1 MKKITYFLI
10 AMFAI
15 SGSAQNIITN
25 GDFGNGLTS
34 WTTYLADFAGVSATI
49 NAANNEANVTT
60 IVGAGGQTWHI
71 QLNQELSPAQI
82 SSLTAGQTYKVT
94 FAARG
99 TSARPLKLYFGE
111 NGGGFTALHQ
121 QDYNLTSTMTNYEAT
136 FTVGQTFSAMK
147 LGFEGGLS
155 NVDFFIDNVTLQLV
169 VAPPATLDLLLGFET
184 TETGGINGGP
194 FGEGPAPVV
203 ETGTGSNTSQVMKI
217 VGNPAGQPWQGINL
231 NLTSLVNL
239 TPTKTMTMDVFSAD
253 PITFLVKVTGGVGGP
268 ALVAASASHPGGSTW
283 QTISFT
289 FNTSL
294 DSQPAPA
301 NGTYSGFVIH
311 TYWAPGAVGFFNP
324 TVPTPARTFYVD
336 NIRGPL
342 GTPPVVPAPTAGAPV
357 QPNRPFA
364 DVKSIFSDHY
374 APVTAMGYAGDNNS
388 YNTSWC
394 PGSTSLVVIDGNNTN
409 RVSGLGCEGIDFGAG
424 RFDATSFT
432 FLHMDVWTAT
442 PLTSGKFLDI
452 KFSNWNGTT
461 GETNAFG
468 INYDNG
474 SLRPFPAANADG
486 WITIDIPVSSLTC
499 VNTPPGNAC
508 PSQNDF
514 AQFVITSSLGTI
526 YYDNIYLH
534 KNTVLD
540 AENFELSKVKMYPNP
555 ATNVLNIEA
564 LATIEKVAVYNI
576 LGQQVISETP
586 NKELVTLD
594 VSTLQIGV
602 YVVKTTVDGTVSST
616 RFIKE

>member
-1 MKKITYFLI
+1 MKKITYLLI

-25 GDFGNGLTS
+25 GDFGSGLTS

-49 NAANNEANVTT
+49 NAANNEANITA
-60 IVGAGGQTWHI
+60 IAGAGGQTWHI
-71 QLNQELSPAQI
+71 QLNQELSPTQI

-94 FAARG
+94 FDARG

-121 QDYNLTSTMTNYEAT
+121 QEYNLSTTMTNYEAT

-169 VAPPATLDLLLGFET
+169 VAPPAPLDLLLGFET

-194 FGEGPAPVV
+194 FGNGPAPVV

-217 VGNPAGQPWQGINL
+217 VGNPAGEPWQGINL
-231 NLTSLVNL
+231 NLSSLVNL
-239 TPTKTMTMDVFSAD
+239 TTTKTMTMDVFSAD

-268 ALVAASASHPGGSTW
+268 AIVAASASHPGGSTW

-294 DSQPAPA
+294 DAQPAPA

-342 GTPPVVPAPTAGAPV
+342 GTPPVVPAPTTAAPTP
-357 QPNRPFA
+357 PNRPAA
-364 DVKSIFSDHY
+364 DVKSIFSDAY
-374 APVTAMGYAGDNNS
+374 TPVTTIGYSGGDDNT

-394 PGSTSLVVIDGNNTN
+394 PGSTTLIQVAGNNTN
-409 RVSGLGCEGIDFGAG
+409 KVTGLGCEGIAFLAG
-424 RFDATSFT
+424 RFDATGFT
-432 FLHMDVWTAT
+432 RFHIDIWTAT
-442 PLTSGKFLDI
+442 PTQDKVFSF
-452 KFSNWNGTT
+452 KFSNWNNTA
-461 GETNAFG
+461 GETNAYEYTAT
-468 INYDNG
+468 NANVLTTG
-474 SLRPFPAANADG
+474 SEG
-486 WITIDIPVSSLTC
+486 TWISIDIPFTALNC
-499 VNTPPGNAC
+499 INTPPGNAC
-508 PSQNDF
+508 PSVSDF
-514 AQFVITSSLGTI
+514 AQFVITSNLDI
-526 YYDNIYLH
+526 VYYDNLYLH

-540 AENFELSKVKMYPNP
+540 TENFEVSKVKMYPNP

-564 LATIEKVAVYNI
+564 LASIEKVAVYNL

-594 VSTLQIGV
+594 VSTLQMGV
-602 YVVKTTVDGTVSST
+602 YVVKTTVDGNVSST